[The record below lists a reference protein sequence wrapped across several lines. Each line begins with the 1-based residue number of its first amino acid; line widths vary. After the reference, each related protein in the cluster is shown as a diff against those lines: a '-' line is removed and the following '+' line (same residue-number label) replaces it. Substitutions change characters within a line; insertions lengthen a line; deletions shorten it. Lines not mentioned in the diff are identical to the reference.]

1 MHLDLKIRHALRS
14 SRLVALGLALAL
26 AWTLAQTAAA
36 TERPQAVRGALGI
49 DTRRVEARFVYKAE
63 GKRLPELLLDFAAS
77 QGTPAIVADGVDG
90 VVHGNFD
97 TTPRLFLDAI
107 SKTYSVIWY
116 HDGTAIYFYP
126 AKSIQSRIFRLKGY
140 SQAQLQD
147 LMHSLKLGDQ
157 RYPLKFDSAQKSL
170 LVYGPPRHIE
180 LVASAIES
188 LDIGATEGNERVVR
202 VLSLRFA
209 SAGDRTLGEH
219 TIPGVASILRSLFSG
234 GSLPNATP
242 GDIARSP
249 RALAGK
255 MKALQAMGPGK
266 FMPELNLKSPGGEPA
281 GNAQAAARGMQSP
294 IDRNDDAPAFEADEG
309 TNAVIVHGRANR
321 MQEYADLVKKLDVQP
336 ELVELEATIIDVSTD
351 SIDSLGVDWAVRG
364 QRSSVSVESPAGA
377 ATNALAGAAAPG
389 VFSLT
394 TLVANA
400 GRELML
406 RVHAL
411 EGQGKAKI
419 IAKPKV
425 LGVANRPAYMQA
437 TRQAMVRVA
446 GNLEANLFTV
456 EAGTRLQVTPQV
468 IARNDGNQLKLSL
481 YIMDGNFE
489 SRLVD
494 GIPVIKR
501 SEIRTEAHVRN
512 NESLLIGGITVDSDS
527 DEVNVVPIV
536 SDLPIIGNLF
546 KWRKAQ
552 SSRSERLFLITPR
565 LLPSVPDTPA
575 SAVVSRSGRG
585 AAPSIARAFTPLA
598 ESTSAPQ
605 LIAVPVARATGG
617 RGDAPSWQWVEPSRA
632 AVTSAQVRQR

>member
-1 MHLDLKIRHALRS
+1 MRRHSPVKHASRSIR
-14 SRLVALGLALAL
+14 RLAACLLIAIV
-26 AWTLAQTAAA
+26 WTLAQTAAA
-36 TERPQAVRGALGI
+36 VEKPVAVRDALGFGA
-49 DTRRVEARFVYKAE
+49 RRTEARFVYKAE

-90 VVHGNFD
+90 VVHANFD
-97 TTPRLFLDAI
+97 TTPRQFLDAI
-107 SKTYSVIWY
+107 SKTYGVIWY
-116 HDGTAIYFYP
+116 HDGTAMYFYP

-140 SQAQLQD
+140 SQGQLQD
-147 LMHSLKLGDQ
+147 LMSSLKLGDQ

-209 SAGDRTLGEH
+209 SAGDRNLGEH
-219 TIPGVASILRSLFSG
+219 TIPGVASILRSLYSG
-234 GSLPNATP
+234 GAPPGATP
-242 GDIARSP
+242 ADIARSP
-249 RALAGK
+249 RALTGK
-255 MKALQAMGPGK
+255 MRALQSMGPGK
-266 FMPELNLKSPGGEPA
+266 FMPELNLKPPGGEPA
-281 GNAQAAARGMQSP
+281 ANAQAAARGMQSP
-294 IDRNDDAPAFEADEG
+294 IDQVDDTPAFEADEG

-321 MQEYADLVKKLDVQP
+321 MQEYTDLVKKLDVQP

-351 SIDSLGVDWAVRG
+351 SVESLGVDWAVRG
-364 QRSSVSVESPAGA
+364 QRSSVSVESPAGTA
-377 ATNALAGAAAPG
+377 INPLAGAAATG

-419 IAKPKV
+419 VAKPKV
-425 LGVANRPAYMQA
+425 LGVANRPAYMNA

-489 SRLVD
+489 SRLID

-512 NESLLIGGITVDSDS
+512 GESLLIGGITVDSDS
-527 DEVNVVPIV
+527 NEVNVVPIV

-546 KWRKAQ
+546 KWRTAQ

-575 SAVVSRSGRG
+575 APQVSSTARNASAL
-585 AAPSIARAFTPLA
+585 ARAFAPVLGPGA
-598 ESTSAPQ
+598 APQ
-605 LIAVPVARATGG
+605 LIAVPVTRPAGARS
-617 RGDAPSWQWVEPSRA
+617 DAPNWQWVEPGRA
-632 AVTSAQVRQR
+632 AVSAAQVRQR

>member
-1 MHLDLKIRHALRS
+1 MRICSLITNASRS
-14 SRLVALGLALAL
+14 RRFVAAGLLFAIASMVAL
-26 AWTLAQTAAA
+26 TAAA
-36 TERPQAVRGALGI
+36 AGGPRIERGLLRSLPRLA
-49 DTRRVEARFVYKAE
+49 ESRFVYKAE

-77 QGTPAIVADGVDG
+77 QNTPAIVAEGIDGM
-90 VVHGNFD
+90 VHANFD
-97 TTPRLFLDAI
+97 TTPRQFLDAI
-107 SKTYSVIWY
+107 SKTYGVIWY

-140 SQAQLQD
+140 SQAQLQE

-202 VLSLRFA
+202 VLPLRFA

-219 TIPGVASILRSLFSG
+219 TIVGVASILRSLYSG
-234 GSLPNATP
+234 IAPANTTP
-242 GDIARSP
+242 GGLARSP
-249 RALAGK
+249 RQLGGK
-255 MKALQAMGPGK
+255 IKALQAMGPGK
-266 FMPELNLKSPGGEPA
+266 FMPELNLKPPGDA
-281 GNAQAAARGMQSP
+281 GGAAAQTPARSMQSP
-294 IDRNDDAPAFEADEG
+294 IDQIDDAPSFESDEG
-309 TNAVIVHGRANR
+309 TNAVIVQGRANR
-321 MQEYADLVKKLDVQP
+321 MQEYADLVKQLDVQP

-351 SIDSLGVDWAVRG
+351 NASSLGVDWAVRG
-364 QRSSVSVESPAGA
+364 QRSSVSVTSPAGVPLD
-377 ATNALAGAAAPG
+377 ATASAPG
-389 VFSLT
+389 AFTLT
-394 TLVANA
+394 TLLANA

-411 EGQGKAKI
+411 EAQGKAKI
-419 IAKPKV
+419 VAKPKV

-489 SRLVD
+489 SRLID

-512 NESLLIGGITVDSDS
+512 GESLLIGGITVDSDAN
-527 DEVNVVPIV
+527 ELNVVPIL
-536 SDLPIIGNLF
+536 SDLPLVGGLF
-546 KWRKAQ
+546 KWRTAQ

-565 LLPSVPDTPA
+565 LLPSVPDAPAATPNA
-575 SAVVSRSGRG
+575 RAGRG
-585 AAPSIARAFTPLA
+585 APVSAPPLASAKAPQAIALQMLQDPSRHGNAPHWKSAESARANLNYA
-598 ESTSAPQ
+598 Q
-605 LIAVPVARATGG
+605 LR
-617 RGDAPSWQWVEPSRA
+617 
-632 AVTSAQVRQR
+632 